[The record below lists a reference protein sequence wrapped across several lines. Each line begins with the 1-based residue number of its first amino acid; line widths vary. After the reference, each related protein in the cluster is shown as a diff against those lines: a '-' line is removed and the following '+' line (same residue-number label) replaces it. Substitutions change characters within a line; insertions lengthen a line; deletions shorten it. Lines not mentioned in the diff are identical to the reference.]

1 MYLKYITPKKPHQKE
16 PRDVNNT
23 PLLKFFLFIFKYLN
37 ILSYYLSYFIVEI
50 YINNNKTLLTER
62 WLSG

>member
-1 MYLKYITPKKPHQKE
+1 MYQKPHQKE
-16 PRDVNNT
+16 PKDVSKT
-23 PLLKFFLFIFKYLN
+23 PLLKFFCSFLIIEYFLN
-37 ILSYYLSYFIVEI
+37 YYLSHFIVEI